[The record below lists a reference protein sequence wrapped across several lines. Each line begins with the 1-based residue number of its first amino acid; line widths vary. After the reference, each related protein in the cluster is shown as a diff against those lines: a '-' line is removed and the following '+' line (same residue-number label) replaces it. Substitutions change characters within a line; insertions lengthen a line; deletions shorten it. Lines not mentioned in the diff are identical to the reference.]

1 MKIFGWLGI
10 HLFLVHR
17 VNAVSC
23 KPLYLWRQVYLR
35 KGHQDNVDLQL
46 TAQLRYICLSLAPFS
61 FVLCTLIGNGC
72 AGRRHRAPQF
82 TAWDLCLLPLVTG
95 VHSSWHFCFML
106 ANRKGWCYSW
116 RVTLFWQLAWFFW
129 LKNVWT
135 HGSLWQPK
143 AVSTHMEY
151 VYMYN
156 GFKATKF
163 ILIQTPAF
171 YWLWGLVIS
180 CLISPSNTYQ
190 LLSYL
195 PILL

>member
-10 HLFLVHR
+10 HLFLVHT
-17 VNAVSC
+17 VNVVSC

-143 AVSTHMEY
+143 AVSTHNCIMDSKPQNSY
-151 VYMYN
+151 SSKPQSFI
-156 GFKATKF
+156 GFGD
-163 ILIQTPAF
+163 
-171 YWLWGLVIS
+171 WLFHASSLPVIPTS
-180 CLISPSNTYQ
+180 F
-190 LLSYL
+190 
-195 PILL
+195 